1 MPSALASI
9 VAFYDNTLQP
19 VSALAWIGGPISIL
33 DVAAAFRLALI
44 LRQMRELFHNEHL
57 AKTSSALRQAKN
69 GQAGKD
75 IDPPEQR
82 GCGRNLATNFLM
94 VFGGEAVVAPWL
106 GVQPSFFLSGGFP
119 LLFLGI
125 GALVDS
131 LPTVPELSLF
141 TELPLAI
148 LDGFTRATFL
158 CNFVPPMI
166 TTHVS
171 PAVANSPYTL
181 LLTAFVAANAGPFI
195 VNVLSL
201 LRPTP
206 MTLTTPPELLPYGWT
221 ATDLWI
227 APLVTGLY
235 ATLTHAQP
243 FFAHLHALLFLF
255 FSPLGLAPLSSKS
268 NGSVI
273 EGAVVP
279 LNADDARAVCVLVL
293 SALFSLR
300 AVRMFGLGTAQSEPA
315 GVAYVTSAPMTMLN
329 GSEGEQLERE
339 LAARVAGAE
348 KEGYTR
354 TPSSRE
360 LLRPSLLRG
369 DLTVSQE
376 LRRNRVPQ

>member
-9 VAFYDNTLQP
+9 VAFYDYALQP
-19 VSALAWIGGPISIL
+19 VSALAWVGDPISIL
-33 DVAAAFRLALI
+33 DVAAALRLALI
-44 LRQMRELFHNEHL
+44 LRQVRELFHNEHL
-57 AKTSSALRQAKN
+57 AKTSSATRQVKN
-69 GQAGKD
+69 GQTGKN
-75 IDPPEQR
+75 IAQTDPPEQR
-82 GCGRNLATNFLM
+82 GRVRDLATNFLM

-106 GVQPSFFLSGGFP
+106 GLQPSFLVSGGYP
-119 LLFLGI
+119 SLFLGI

-148 LDGFTRATFL
+148 LDGLTRATFL

-166 TTHVS
+166 TTHAS
-171 PAVANSPYTL
+171 PAVSNSPYTL
-181 LLTAFVAANAGPFI
+181 LLTAFIAANAGPFI

-243 FFAHLHALLFLF
+243 FFAQLHALLFSF
-255 FSPLGLAPLSSKS
+255 FSPLGLAALSPPSLKS

-279 LNADDARAVCVLVL
+279 LDANDARAVCVLVL

-300 AVRMFGLGTAQSEPA
+300 AVRSFGLGTTQPEPA
-315 GVAYVTSAPMTMLN
+315 LP
-329 GSEGEQLERE
+329 
-339 LAARVAGAE
+339 ARAN
-348 KEGYTR
+348 
-354 TPSSRE
+354 SSR
-360 LLRPSLLRG
+360 
-369 DLTVSQE
+369 
-376 LRRNRVPQ
+376 RN